1 MARVTIYARGIR
13 SLMVSAEIQS
23 DMDRRAAN
31 VLNRAK
37 ELSPKVSGDFV
48 NSLDIVRGTRAGI
61 PLRSIIS
68 VDPQLDVIL
77 KGTNGP
83 YLTPLANLNR
93 LQQWSKTVGRRGSPL
108 RLARQIAEFGTPP
121 AGTFS
126 GRTVTEAFLIAL
138 EEAKR

>member
-1 MARVTIYARGIR
+1 
-13 SLMVSAEIQS
+13 MVSANIQL

-31 VLNRAK
+31 VLDTAK
-37 ELSPKVSGDFV
+37 QLSPKVSGDFI
-48 NSLDIVRGTRAGI
+48 NSLDIVKEIRAGV

-83 YLTPLANLNR
+83 YQTPLANLTR
-93 LQQWSKTVGRRGSPL
+93 LQQWSKAVGRRGSPL

-121 AGTFS
+121 AGTS
-126 GRTVTEAFLIAL
+126 TGRTVTQAFLIAL
-138 EEAKR
+138 EEARR